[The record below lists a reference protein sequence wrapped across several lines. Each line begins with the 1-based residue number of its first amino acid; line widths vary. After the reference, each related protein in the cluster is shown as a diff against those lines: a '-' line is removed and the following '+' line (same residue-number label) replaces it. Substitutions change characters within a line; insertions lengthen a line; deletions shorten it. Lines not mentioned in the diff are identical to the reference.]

1 MNPVKAGTPVKFE
14 VSIDLFAPDDIIFL
28 AMRSC
33 DNLNQTSAIS
43 EPVKL
48 ILDTTPPDD
57 VTDLVATLLGSNVE
71 ITFTAP
77 GDDSDKGI
85 GKEIIYFFLQTR
97 RYCIIFL
104 WLVGKVIGIKA
115 IHVCIELAQSL
126 PT

>member
-85 GKEIIYFFLQTR
+85 GKEIIYFFFKRGVTVLFF
-97 RYCIIFL
+97 CGL
-104 WLVGKVIGIKA
+104 LEKL
-115 IHVCIELAQSL
+115 LASRQYMFV
-126 PT
+126 